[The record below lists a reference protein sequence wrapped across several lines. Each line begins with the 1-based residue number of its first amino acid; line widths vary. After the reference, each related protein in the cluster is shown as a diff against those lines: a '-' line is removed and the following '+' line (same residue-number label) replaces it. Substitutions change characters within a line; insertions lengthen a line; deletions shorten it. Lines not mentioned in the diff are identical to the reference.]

1 MDFCGVDMGCFC
13 PKHPNFH
20 VMMTR
25 RWIGLLMTGCALLFA
40 SQAWAQAAPSRG
52 ARKAYDEALEAYRFQ
67 AFALA
72 ESALDRALRKSPEYV
87 DAWFLK
93 AQLHRDL
100 DRDDVAEVLQHAL
113 NLDGE
118 KFPFGWIEL
127 AQIHWENGH
136 YDQGLA
142 TLRTLDGMALPLTV
156 QAQDKRQW
164 VEAGLRFSA
173 AVRTQDHEHAG
184 AILLQ
189 GRLNTDAEEYYG
201 ALDLTGRRMVFTRHG
216 ITDAEELRLPGVA
229 GGEDF
234 FESFKNENGA
244 WTSPVPLRGIN
255 TRMNEGAPAL
265 SGDGR
270 VMVFAA
276 CETPRNGYGPRQ
288 GKGSCDLFESI
299 WDESTNQWSLG
310 KNLGA
315 PNSAGWESQP
325 TLSADGNTLVFAK
338 SAKGNI
344 TPSDLV
350 ISHRLENGGW
360 SSPKPLPGQ
369 VNTSRVE
376 ESPFLHPD
384 GMTLYFSSDGHPGFG
399 RLDVFVSR
407 RQDDGSWGEPVN
419 LGPGINSHNKDN
431 SLMVLPQ
438 GGQAMFASTKDGG
451 DLDFWE
457 VSLPLFGT
465 PLDVVPLRGIVVD
478 ALSGERLEAKVEL
491 VDLETGQN
499 LGSITSTIDDGFT
512 LPMPEQGAYSFGA
525 IAQGHLF
532 GMTTFDMRDE
542 ATTPEP
548 FVKIELARIETGS
561 SFQLESI
568 QFETGRADLRQAYQ
582 AGCERMAQWMTT
594 NPGVNVL
601 VVGHTDNVGDAEDN
615 LVLSLNRAEQVK
627 AYLVDRG
634 VEAGRIQVDGK
645 GDLEPMAPNDSE
657 AGRAANRR
665 VVVRIL
671 ETK

>member
-1 MDFCGVDMGCFC
+1 
-13 PKHPNFH
+13 
-20 VMMTR
+20 
-25 RWIGLLMTGCALLFA
+25 
-40 SQAWAQAAPSRG
+40 
-52 ARKAYDEALEAYRFQ
+52 
-67 AFALA
+67 
-72 ESALDRALRKSPEYV
+72 
-87 DAWFLK
+87 
-93 AQLHRDL
+93 
-100 DRDDVAEVLQHAL
+100 
-113 NLDGE
+113 
-118 KFPFGWIEL
+118 
-127 AQIHWENGH
+127 
-136 YDQGLA
+136 
-142 TLRTLDGMALPLTV
+142 
-156 QAQDKRQW
+156 
-164 VEAGLRFSA
+164 
-173 AVRTQDHEHAG
+173 
-184 AILLQ
+184 
-189 GRLNTDAEEYYG
+189 
-201 ALDLTGRRMVFTRHG
+201 
-216 ITDAEELRLPGVA
+216 
-229 GGEDF
+229 
-234 FESFKNENGA
+234 
-244 WTSPVPLRGIN
+244 
-255 TRMNEGAPAL
+255 
-265 SGDGR
+265 
-270 VMVFAA
+270 
-276 CETPRNGYGPRQ
+276 
-288 GKGSCDLFESI
+288 
-299 WDESTNQWSLG
+299 
-310 KNLGA
+310 
-315 PNSAGWESQP
+315 
-325 TLSADGNTLVFAK
+325 
-338 SAKGNI
+338 
-344 TPSDLV
+344 
-350 ISHRLENGGW
+350 
-360 SSPKPLPGQ
+360 
-369 VNTSRVE
+369 
-376 ESPFLHPD
+376 
-384 GMTLYFSSDGHPGFG
+384 MTLYFSSDGHPGFG

-499 LGSITSTIDDGFT
+499 LGSLTSTIDDGFT

-525 IAQGHLF
+525 IAHGHLF
-532 GMTTFDMRDE
+532 GMTTFDLRDE

-615 LVLSLNRAEQVK
+615 LVLSRNRAEQVK